1 MKNYL
6 KELRSRKFHLP
17 YASEFK
23 EAVQS
28 FRVSEKM
35 LFYLFVILFASSTLF
50 MLWQI
55 SDNLMIEVPAYGGS
69 LTEGIVGSPS
79 FLNPLL
85 SVRDADRDLVIL
97 VYSGLLKATPE
108 GNLVPDLAES
118 YSISEDGREYDFKL
132 RSNIIFHNGTPITAD
147 DVIFTV
153 LKAQDPDVKSPKR
166 ANWEG
171 VSVEKISDTEVK
183 FTLKQA
189 YAPFLENTTLGILPK
204 HLWQKV
210 DPEEFSFSQ
219 LNIHPIGS
227 GPYEIKTVKKSE
239 DVPTSYELS
248 AFKKYAL
255 GQPFIKM
262 LLIKFYANEDELGK
276 AYENGDIESLS
287 AISPQKAGSLVA
299 LGGRVE
305 KTPLPRIFGVFFNQ
319 NQASVFLNKE
329 VRQALDMGL
338 DKDRIVSEVLGGYGI
353 TLDSPIPPGILEEAP
368 RLNEKNSVASSTL
381 NKTEAARAY
390 LEKNGWKWNEKEKV
404 LQKTVKKQTTLL
416 AFSLTTANV
425 PELRATAGI
434 IKEEWEKVGARVDVK
449 IYEPSDLNQNSIRPR
464 KYDALLFGEI
474 VGRDLDLFAFW
485 HSSQRNDPG
494 LNIALYTNLKVDKL
508 LEEARAETDKDKRME
523 KYQEFE
529 KEVQKEIP
537 AVFIYSPDFI
547 YILPKKVMG
556 ADIGN
561 ITTPG
566 ERFLDINNWYVT
578 VEKKW
583 EFLVKNRPS
592 L

>member
-171 VSVEKISDTEVK
+171 VS
-183 FTLKQA
+183 
-189 YAPFLENTTLGILPK
+189 
-204 HLWQKV
+204 
-210 DPEEFSFSQ
+210 
-219 LNIHPIGS
+219 
-227 GPYEIKTVKKSE
+227 
-239 DVPTSYELS
+239 
-248 AFKKYAL
+248 
-255 GQPFIKM
+255 
-262 LLIKFYANEDELGK
+262 
-276 AYENGDIESLS
+276 
-287 AISPQKAGSLVA
+287 
-299 LGGRVE
+299 
-305 KTPLPRIFGVFFNQ
+305 
-319 NQASVFLNKE
+319 
-329 VRQALDMGL
+329 
-338 DKDRIVSEVLGGYGI
+338 
-353 TLDSPIPPGILEEAP
+353 
-368 RLNEKNSVASSTL
+368 
-381 NKTEAARAY
+381 
-390 LEKNGWKWNEKEKV
+390 
-404 LQKTVKKQTTLL
+404 
-416 AFSLTTANV
+416 
-425 PELRATAGI
+425 
-434 IKEEWEKVGARVDVK
+434 
-449 IYEPSDLNQNSIRPR
+449 
-464 KYDALLFGEI
+464 
-474 VGRDLDLFAFW
+474 
-485 HSSQRNDPG
+485 
-494 LNIALYTNLKVDKL
+494 
-508 LEEARAETDKDKRME
+508 
-523 KYQEFE
+523 
-529 KEVQKEIP
+529 
-537 AVFIYSPDFI
+537 DF
-547 YILPKKVMG
+547 
-556 ADIGN
+556 
-561 ITTPG
+561 
-566 ERFLDINNWYVT
+566 
-578 VEKKW
+578 
-583 EFLVKNRPS
+583 
-592 L
+592 

>member
-1 MKNYL
+1 M
-6 KELRSRKFHLP
+6 
-17 YASEFK
+17 
-23 EAVQS
+23 
-28 FRVSEKM
+28 
-35 LFYLFVILFASSTLF
+35 
-50 MLWQI
+50 
-55 SDNLMIEVPAYGGS
+55 
-69 LTEGIVGSPS
+69 
-79 FLNPLL
+79 
-85 SVRDADRDLVIL
+85 
-97 VYSGLLKATPE
+97 
-108 GNLVPDLAES
+108 
-118 YSISEDGREYDFKL
+118 
-132 RSNIIFHNGTPITAD
+132 
-147 DVIFTV
+147 
-153 LKAQDPDVKSPKR
+153 
-166 ANWEG
+166 
-171 VSVEKISDTEVK
+171 
-183 FTLKQA
+183 
-189 YAPFLENTTLGILPK
+189 
-204 HLWQKV
+204 
-210 DPEEFSFSQ
+210 
-219 LNIHPIGS
+219 
-227 GPYEIKTVKKSE
+227 
-239 DVPTSYELS
+239 
-248 AFKKYAL
+248 
-255 GQPFIKM
+255 
-262 LLIKFYANEDELGK
+262 
-276 AYENGDIESLS
+276 
-287 AISPQKAGSLVA
+287 
-299 LGGRVE
+299 
-305 KTPLPRIFGVFFNQ
+305 
-319 NQASVFLNKE
+319 
-329 VRQALDMGL
+329 
-338 DKDRIVSEVLGGYGI
+338 
-353 TLDSPIPPGILEEAP
+353 
-368 RLNEKNSVASSTL
+368 
-381 NKTEAARAY
+381 
-390 LEKNGWKWNEKEKV
+390 

-474 VGRDLDLFAFW
+474 FGRDLDLFAFW